1 MSRDKTV
8 FHEIKVFFIIFVGL
22 FVGEIQKQGGTNFGK
37 NGHILLLN
45 SVTSASLS
53 SSINRTFNVFA

>member
-8 FHEIKVFFIIFVGL
+8 FHEIKVFFIIFVGF
-22 FVGEIQKQGGTNFGK
+22 FVGEIQKPGGTNFGK
-37 NGHILLLN
+37 NCHILLLN

-53 SSINRTFNVFA
+53 SSINRAFNVFA